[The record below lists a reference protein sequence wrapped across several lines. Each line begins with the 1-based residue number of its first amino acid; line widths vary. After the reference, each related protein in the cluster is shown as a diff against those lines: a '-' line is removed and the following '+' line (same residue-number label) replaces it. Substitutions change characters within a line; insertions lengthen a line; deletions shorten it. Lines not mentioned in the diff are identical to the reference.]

1 MLLERFGLDVLET
14 ILQGAQ
20 QLRVLGS
27 RGLGDARPQVLRL
40 DDVVRLAPHLF
51 FELGHIVEVFFIPR
65 CQGRAAVVGIRHGI
79 ILAQFFFRRRF
90 VVVGKIAQEKEGE
103 HVVAEIIRIHR
114 PAQLIGDAPEG
125 VAQLFLVG
133 VGHEVGWLEMDENG
147 TTEDS
152 SVVGDGGES
161 LLVLEVILRVVVSA
175 NVRPA
180 SPASFRR
187 L

>member
-1 MLLERFGLDVLET
+1 
-14 ILQGAQ
+14 
-20 QLRVLGS
+20 
-27 RGLGDARPQVLRL
+27 
-40 DDVVRLAPHLF
+40 
-51 FELGHIVEVFFIPR
+51 
-65 CQGRAAVVGIRHGI
+65 
-79 ILAQFFFRRRF
+79 
-90 VVVGKIAQEKEGE
+90 
-103 HVVAEIIRIHR
+103 
-114 PAQLIGDAPEG
+114 LIGDAPEG